1 MKVEKLYLE
10 LTRMC
15 TIECEHCLRG
25 CRRNEFMSLETI
37 NNVLRDIEHIELLLL
52 TGGEPLLALKQIKE
66 LLKVVTNYNIGIDS
80 ILLVTNGTVLNDD
93 IINTLDSIS
102 NNFELKIGVS
112 NDMFHYLELIR
123 LNILEKCTKN
133 VEYLKQNFNAIDYL
147 DHNKAPKS
155 YKEYIYPIGNASN
168 LTLKRLD
175 EINILGNTNYAFN
188 PVVVP
193 ETKLNPFYCEE
204 ENEILGTICVDVNGN
219 VVSYSLP
226 FDEED
231 NEAIRYDSNVNKHG
245 LLNAT
250 INYINNHDSRDFKI
264 RSKEIYDN
272 IKKY

>member
-66 LLKVVTNYNIGIDS
+66 LLKVVSNYNIGIDS
-80 ILLVTNGTVLNDD
+80 ILLITNGTVLNDD
-93 IINTLDSIS
+93 IINTLDSLS

-123 LNILEKCTKN
+123 LNLLEKRTKN

-147 DHNKAPKS
+147 DHNKVQKS

-175 EINILGNTNYAFN
+175 EINILGNTNYVFN
-188 PVVVP
+188 PLVVP
-193 ETKLNPFYCEE
+193 ETELSPFYCEE
-204 ENEILGTICVDVNGN
+204 ENEILGIISVDVNGN

-231 NEAIRYDSNVNKHG
+231 NEAIRNDSNVNKYG
-245 LLNAT
+245 LKNAT
-250 INYINNHDSRDFKI
+250 INYIKNHDSRDFKI
-264 RSKEIYDN
+264 RSKKIYDN
-272 IKKY
+272 IIKY